1 MDKLKYIAKRLAMA
15 AVTMLLITVVV
26 FIVIQLPPGNFV
38 GPFVYGYK
46 IERDKSENKIFVEDT
61 EHLHQVQ
68 FFVKGTSYKLLG
80 LIPSDRHLF
89 GVDDSNL
96 EEGEEPAQIMLF
108 GADKLGRDLYSRVL
122 LGSQVSLTVPLL
134 GTAISFVLAVIIG
147 GISGYYGGWV
157 DELPG
162 SGHART
168 GDQLGRPAAGVSERA

>member
-1 MDKLKYIAKRLAMA
+1 MW
-15 AVTMLLITVVV
+15 
-26 FIVIQLPPGNFV
+26 
-38 GPFVYGYK
+38 
-46 IERDKSENKIFVEDT
+46 
-61 EHLHQVQ
+61 
-68 FFVKGTSYKLLG
+68 YKLLG

-89 GVDDSNL
+89 GVDNSNL

-157 DELPG
+157 DELSDRQPDAGHPQHDPGRDVDELPG

-168 GDQLGRPAAGVSERA
+168 GDQLRRPAAGMSERV